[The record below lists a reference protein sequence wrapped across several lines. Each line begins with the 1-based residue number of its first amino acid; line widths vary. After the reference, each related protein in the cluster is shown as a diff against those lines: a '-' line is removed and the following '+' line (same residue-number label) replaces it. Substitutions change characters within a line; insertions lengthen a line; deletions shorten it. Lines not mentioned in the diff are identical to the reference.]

1 MIRGGKKRATDNE
14 FQINMRLLME
24 LAKAGT
30 IGLICEPNAIMTLT
44 EYLMDYADE
53 TLKEKGLMFVFEHA
67 ERIKDQTVKEKLKIN
82 IDRIIKG
89 ERDLFF

>member
-1 MIRGGKKRATDNE
+1 MK
-14 FQINMRLLME
+14 

-44 EYLMDYADE
+44 EYLMDYADAE
-53 TLKEKGLMFVFEHA
+53 LKESGLKFVWQHA
-67 ERIKDQTVKEKLKIN
+67 ETIKDQTVKDKLKVN
-82 IDRIIKG
+82 IHRIING